1 MSADRSLRAWRGQV
15 AAVVALGL
23 AIRLAAVLA
32 RPHLVAGGDAAE
44 YLGQA
49 NLLAEGKGFIEPLI
63 YAATHQ
69 AVQTAKLPPLYIMVL
84 SLCSLAGFKG
94 FLAHRVWSAIIGASA
109 VGLAAVVGKELAG
122 PRVGLLAALLVAV
135 DPNLWI
141 NDSLGMSE
149 TLTPV
154 LVLLV
159 LWAAYRMRRR
169 PGLASA
175 AWLGAAIGLAALGR
189 DELILLAL
197 FILVPL
203 VLGAPS
209 RPWPERLRIL
219 AAGALACAVVVG
231 PWIGYNMTRFTD
243 RVFITDRFGATLAVA
258 NCDPA
263 WRGPLAGYWSFNCA
277 LAAERGATG
286 DESVRDAAA
295 GRVATRYIANHLG
308 GLPKVEL
315 ERLGRTFGVYEPI
328 QQIRLDVYVE
338 SHPEFW
344 AFVGLGLYYAL
355 VPPSVVGVVLLRRR
369 GVIVYPLLA
378 VGADVVV
385 AVLVTYGQ
393 TRFRAPLEPVLALLA
408 AVAVDGLLTKW
419 GSRRAPPAAEHRW
432 RARAASLTPS
442 DPT

>member
-1 MSADRSLRAWRGQV
+1 MPTAACGHGGGQV
-15 AAVVALGL
+15 AAIVALGL

-159 LWAAYRMRRR
+159 LWAAYRMRRH
-169 PGLASA
+169 PGPASA

-189 DELILLAL
+189 DELILLA
-197 FILVPL
+197 PL
-203 VLGAPS
+203 HAGPAGLGRAARTWS
-209 RPWPERLRIL
+209 GA
-219 AAGALACAVVVG
+219 AAGAGRRRPGVAGRGRPV
-231 PWIGYNMTRFTD
+231 D
-243 RVFITDRFGATLAVA
+243 RVQHDPVYRPGADHRSLR
-258 NCDPA
+258 CHPGG
-263 WRGPLAGYWSFNCA
+263 RQLRPGLAG
-277 LAAERGATG
+277 
-286 DESVRDAAA
+286 AA
-295 GRVATRYIANHLG
+295 GRL
-308 GLPKVEL
+308 
-315 ERLGRTFGVYEPI
+315 
-328 QQIRLDVYVE
+328 
-338 SHPEFW
+338 
-344 AFVGLGLYYAL
+344 L
-355 VPPSVVGVVLLRRR
+355 VV
-369 GVIVYPLLA
+369 
-378 VGADVVV
+378 
-385 AVLVTYGQ
+385 
-393 TRFRAPLEPVLALLA
+393 
-408 AVAVDGLLTKW
+408 
-419 GSRRAPPAAEHRW
+419 
-432 RARAASLTPS
+432 
-442 DPT
+442 